1 MAAITAGRVLQKSE
15 SLRAKLRYCQCGLG
29 DNYLLNK
36 LPNPL
41 AKHTAYPRKSCAI
54 IKPRKTI
61 DGFFKSGQLGVVCYQ
76 TDPHCQIGRVT
87 AFASEVIGGNHLG
100 TKDALDTTWFS
111 SNRHTRRRAA
121 I

>member
-15 SLRAKLRYCQCGLG
+15 SLRAELRYCQCGLG

-41 AKHTAYPRKSCAI
+41 AKHTTYPRKSCAI

-61 DGFFKSGQLGVVCYQ
+61 DGFFISGQLGVWCIIKL
-76 TDPHCQIGRVT
+76 TL
-87 AFASEVIGGNHLG
+87 EV
-100 TKDALDTTWFS
+100 
-111 SNRHTRRRAA
+111 R
-121 I
+121 